1 MAFCEPLGK
10 AEVPA
15 ILPPD
20 SEEGAGRMSEIWF
33 ESFFVGQEFRTP
45 GKTLS
50 EAEILD
56 FAFRYDPQPIHID
69 KTAAEKGLYGGLIAS
84 GWQTTAVAFRLFM
97 SLNPF
102 GEASM
107 GSPGVDELRWLRPV
121 RPGDTIRM
129 VAKVVEV
136 KPSRSKPDRGVVT
149 IAYTVLNQNDEEVM
163 TLKAAQLLRRKPS

>member
-1 MAFCEPLGK
+1 
-10 AEVPA
+10 
-15 ILPPD
+15 
-20 SEEGAGRMSEIWF
+20 MSEVWF
-33 ESFFVGQEFRTP
+33 ESFMVGQEFRTP
-45 GKTLS
+45 GKTIS
-50 EAEILD
+50 EGEVLD

-84 GWQTTAVAFRLFM
+84 GWQTTAVGFRLFM

-129 VAKVVEV
+129 VARVVEV
-136 KPSRSKPDRGVVT
+136 KPSRSKPDRGIVN
-149 IAYTVLNQNDEEVM
+149 IAYSILNQNDEEVM
-163 TLKAAQLLRRKPS
+163 TLKAAQLLRRKPT